1 MSLLLILD
9 LPEVVDQNSGDSV
22 FQYSC
27 CMLWR
32 GLLHMVQ
39 TNAERY
45 NNGEQLTSDW
55 RLDMVDFWNNNHN
68 KYLILGHRLLA
79 GTELIK

>member
-9 LPEVVDQNSGDSV
+9 LPEVVDQNSGDSA

-45 NNGEQLTSDW
+45 NTGEQLIEAKHS
-55 RLDMVDFWNNNHN
+55 
-68 KYLILGHRLLA
+68 GLL
-79 GTELIK
+79 E

>member
-9 LPEVVDQNSGDSV
+9 LPEIVDQNSGGSV

-39 TNAERY
+39 TKQNATTMGSSSY
-45 NNGEQLTSDW
+45 QTG
-55 RLDMVDFWNNNHN
+55 
-68 KYLILGHRLLA
+68 G
-79 GTELIK
+79 

>member
-1 MSLLLILD
+1 MTPSST
-9 LPEVVDQNSGDSV
+9 EVVDQNSGDSV

-45 NNGEQLTSDW
+45 NNGEQLISDW
-55 RLDMVDFWNNNHN
+55 RLDMVDFCKISVRYQWIVACENS
-68 KYLILGHRLLA
+68 
-79 GTELIK
+79 E